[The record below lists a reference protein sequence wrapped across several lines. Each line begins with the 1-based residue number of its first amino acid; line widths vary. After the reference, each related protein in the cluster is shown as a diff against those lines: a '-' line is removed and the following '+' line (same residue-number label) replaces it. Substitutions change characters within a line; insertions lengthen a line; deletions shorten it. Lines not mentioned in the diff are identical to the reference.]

1 MLKVI
6 RIVGELKSEDYRN
19 VQEALLQAKN
29 DGQISAVLLD
39 IDSAGGSSEALQE
52 TALLVRE
59 TAKVK
64 PVYAYTQTKMLS
76 AAYWLASQATKVLAS
91 PASIVGSIGVVAMH
105 YDMSKKMEKEGIQVT
120 LLRSTENKAVPN
132 IYEPLS
138 DEARA
143 KLQQMVNNLHE
154 RFVNAVKTARNLSN
168 EDKWANGK
176 SFGAQEALELGL
188 VDELVLPFE
197 LKSYISK
204 QNEVNAMD
212 NNIIEQFK
220 IALKELFS
228 QERKEREAQEKQLA
242 LELQNKEAEVKA
254 YKEQLANLAQ
264 EKENLRRAL
273 REKEIREFL
282 ISSNRVYGDN
292 LEKALA
298 FAMSLDDEKLSAFK
312 EMIMSLSAV
321 STEAKF
327 TTGASLEEDDYKK
340 AVDALMKA

>member
-6 RIVGELKSEDYRN
+6 RIVGELRSEDYRN

-29 DGQISAVLLD
+29 DSQISAVLLD

-64 PVYAYTQTKMLS
+64 PIYAYTQTKMLS

-120 LLRSTENKAVPN
+120 VFRSAESKAVPN
-132 IYEPLS
+132 VYEPLS
-138 DEARA
+138 EEDRA
-143 KLQQMVNNLHE
+143 KLQQIVNNLHE
-154 RFVNAVKTARNLSN
+154 QFVKAVKAARGLSN
-168 EDKWANGK
+168 EDKWASGR
-176 SFGAQEALELGL
+176 SFSAQEALEFGL

-204 QNEVNAMD
+204 QNEANTMD
-212 NNIIEQFK
+212 NSIIEQFK
-220 IALKELFS
+220 IALKDLFS
-228 QERKEREAQEKQLA
+228 QERKEREAQEKQIA

-254 YKEQLANLAQ
+254 YKEQLTNLA
-264 EKENLRRAL
+264 EERETLRRAL

-282 ISSNRVYGDN
+282 MSSNRVYGDN

-312 EMIMSLSAV
+312 EMIMSLGAI
-321 STEAKF
+321 STEPKF
-327 TTGASLEEDDYKK
+327 TTGASLEDDDYKR

>member
-1 MLKVI
+1 MLKII

-19 VQEALLQAKN
+19 VQEALLQAK
-29 DGQISAVLLD
+29 DDSQISAVLLD
-39 IDSAGGSSEALQE
+39 IDSSGGTSEALQE

-120 LLRSTENKAVPN
+120 VLRSAESKAVPN

-138 DEARA
+138 EEARE
-143 KLQQMVNNLHE
+143 KLQQIVNNLHE
-154 RFVNAVKTARNLSN
+154 QFVKAIKTARNLSN

-176 SFGAQEALELGL
+176 SFSAQEALELGL

-204 QNEVNAMD
+204 QNNANPMD
-212 NNIIEQFK
+212 NIIEQLK
-220 IALKELFS
+220 VALKDFFA
-228 QERKEREAQEKQLA
+228 ERKEKEVQEKQLA

-264 EKENLRRAL
+264 ERESLRRAL

-282 ISSNRVYGDN
+282 ISSNRIYGDN

-312 EMIMSLSAV
+312 EMIMSFSAI

-327 TTGASLEEDDYKK
+327 TTGASLEDDDHKRV
-340 AVDALMKA
+340 VDAVMKA

>member
-19 VQEALLQAKN
+19 VQEALLQAK
-29 DGQISAVLLD
+29 DDSQVSAVLLD
-39 IDSAGGSSEALQE
+39 IDSAGGTSEALQE
-52 TALLVRE
+52 TAVLVRE

-120 LLRSTENKAVPN
+120 VLRSAESKAVPN

-138 DEARA
+138 EEARE
-143 KLQQMVNNLHE
+143 KLQQIVNNLHE
-154 RFVNAVKTARNLSN
+154 KFVEAIKTARNLSN

-176 SFGAQEALELGL
+176 AFSAQEALELGL

-204 QNEVNAMD
+204 QNNANPMD
-212 NNIIEQFK
+212 NIIEQLK
-220 IALKELFS
+220 VALKDLFA
-228 QERKEREAQEKQLA
+228 QERKEKEAQEKQLT

-264 EKENLRRAL
+264 ERETLRRAL
-273 REKEIREFL
+273 REKEIRDFL
-282 ISSNRVYGDN
+282 ISSNRLYGDN

-312 EMIMSLSAV
+312 EMIMSLSAI

-327 TTGASLEEDDYKK
+327 TTGASLDDDDYKRD
-340 AVDALMKA
+340 VDALMKA

>member
-6 RIVGELKSEDYRN
+6 RIVGELRAEDYRN
-19 VQEALLQAKN
+19 VQEALLEAKS
-29 DGQISAVLLD
+29 DSKISAVLMD
-39 IDSAGGSSEALQE
+39 IDSAGGSPEALQE

-91 PASIVGSIGVVAMH
+91 PASVVGSIGVVAMH

-120 LLRSTENKAVPN
+120 VIRSAESKAVPN
-132 IYEPLS
+132 FYEPLTP
-138 DEARA
+138 EAKA
-143 KLQQMVNNLHE
+143 KLQQVVNNLHE
-154 RFVNAVKTARNLSN
+154 QFVKAVKDARSLSN

-176 SFGAQEALELGL
+176 SFGAQEALEIGL

-197 LKSYISK
+197 LKSYIK
-204 QNEVNAMD
+204 QNEANTMD
-212 NNIIEQFK
+212 NSIIEQFK
-220 IALKELFS
+220 VAIKDLFS

-242 LELQNKEAEVKA
+242 LELQNKESEVKA
-254 YKEQLANLAQ
+254 YKEQLTNMAQ
-264 EKENLRRAL
+264 ERENLRRAL

-282 ISSNRVYGDN
+282 IGSNRVYGDN

-312 EMIMSLSAV
+312 EMIMSLGAI

-327 TTGASLEEDDYKK
+327 TSGASLEEDDYKR

>member
-6 RIVGELKSEDYRN
+6 RIVGELRSEDYRN
-19 VQEALLQAKN
+19 IQEALLQAKN
-29 DGQISAVLLD
+29 DSQISAVLLD

-59 TAKVK
+59 TAKAK

-91 PASIVGSIGVVAMH
+91 PASIVGSIGVVAIH

-120 LLRSTENKAVPN
+120 VLRSAESKAVPN
-132 IYEPLS
+132 VYEPLS
-138 DEARA
+138 EEDKA
-143 KLQQMVNNLHE
+143 KLQQNVNNLHE
-154 RFVNAVKTARNLSN
+154 QFVKAVKAARGLSN
-168 EDKWANGK
+168 EDKWASGR
-176 SFGAQEALELGL
+176 SFSAKEALEFGL

-204 QNEVNAMD
+204 QNEANTMD
-212 NNIIEQFK
+212 NSIIEQFK
-220 IALKELFS
+220 VALKDLFS
-228 QERKEREAQEKQLA
+228 QERKEREALEKQLA
-242 LELQNKEAEVKA
+242 LELQSKEAEVKA
-254 YKEQLANLAQ
+254 YKEQLTNLA
-264 EKENLRRAL
+264 EERETLRRAL

-298 FAMSLDDEKLSAFK
+298 FAMSLDDDKLSAFK
-312 EMIMSLSAV
+312 EMIMSLGAI

-327 TTGASLEEDDYKK
+327 TTGASLEDDDYKK

>member
-6 RIVGELKSEDYRN
+6 RIVGELRSEDYRN
-19 VQEALLQAKN
+19 IQEALLQAKN
-29 DGQISAVLLD
+29 DSQISAVLLD

-59 TAKVK
+59 TAKAK

-91 PASIVGSIGVVAMH
+91 PASIVGSIGVVAIH

-120 LLRSTENKAVPN
+120 VLRSAESKAVPN
-132 IYEPLS
+132 VYEPLS
-138 DEARA
+138 EEDKA
-143 KLQQMVNNLHE
+143 KLQQNVNNLHE
-154 RFVNAVKTARNLSN
+154 QFVKAVKAARGLSN
-168 EDKWANGK
+168 EDKWASGR
-176 SFGAQEALELGL
+176 SFSAKEALEFGL

-204 QNEVNAMD
+204 QNEANTMD
-212 NNIIEQFK
+212 NSIIEQFK
-220 IALKELFS
+220 VALKDLFS

-242 LELQNKEAEVKA
+242 LELQSKEAEVKA
-254 YKEQLANLAQ
+254 YKEQLTNLS
-264 EKENLRRAL
+264 EERETLRRAL

-282 ISSNRVYGDN
+282 KNSNRVYGDN

-312 EMIMSLSAV
+312 EMIMSLGAI

-327 TTGASLEEDDYKK
+327 TTGASLEDDDYKK

>member
-6 RIVGELKSEDYRN
+6 RIVGELRSEDYRN
-19 VQEALLQAKN
+19 IQEALLQAKN
-29 DGQISAVLLD
+29 DSQISAVLLD
-39 IDSAGGSSEALQE
+39 IDSSGGSAEALQE

-91 PASIVGSIGVVAMH
+91 PASVVGSIGVVAMH

-120 LLRSTENKAVPN
+120 VLRSAESKAVPN

-138 DEARA
+138 EEAKA
-143 KLQQMVNNLHE
+143 NLQQIVNNLHE
-154 RFVNAVKTARNLSN
+154 QFVKAVKTARGLPN
-168 EDKWANGK
+168 EDKWASGK
-176 SFGAQEALELGL
+176 SFGAQEAVEIGL

-204 QNEVNAMD
+204 QNEAYTMD
-212 NNIIEQFK
+212 SGIIEQFK
-220 IALKELFS
+220 VALKDLFS
-228 QERKEREAQEKQLA
+228 QERKEREAQEKQIA

-282 ISSNRVYGDN
+282 ISSNRIYGDN

-312 EMIMSLSAV
+312 EMIMSLSAI

-327 TTGASLEEDDYKK
+327 TAGASLDDDDYKR

>member
-6 RIVGELKSEDYRN
+6 RIVGELRSEDYRN
-19 VQEALLQAKN
+19 IQEALLQAK
-29 DGQISAVLLD
+29 DDSQISAVLLD
-39 IDSAGGSSEALQE
+39 IDSSGGIAEALQE

-76 AAYWLASQATKVLAS
+76 AAYWLASHATKVLAS

-120 LLRSTENKAVPN
+120 VFRSAESKAVPN
-132 IYEPLS
+132 VYEPLS
-138 DEARA
+138 EEGKA
-143 KLQQMVNNLHE
+143 KLQQIVNNLHE
-154 RFVNAVKTARNLSN
+154 QFVKAVKAARGLSN
-168 EDKWANGK
+168 EDKWASGR
-176 SFGAQEALELGL
+176 SFSAKEALELGL

-204 QNEVNAMD
+204 QKEANTMD
-212 NNIIEQFK
+212 NSIIEQFK
-220 IALKELFS
+220 IALKDLFS
-228 QERKEREAQEKQLA
+228 QERKEREAQEKQIA

-254 YKEQLANLAQ
+254 YKEQLTNLAQ
-264 EKENLRRAL
+264 ERETLRRAL

-282 ISSNRVYGDN
+282 MSSNRVYGDN

-312 EMIMSLSAV
+312 EMIMSLGAI
-321 STEAKF
+321 STEPKF
-327 TTGASLEEDDYKK
+327 TTGASLEDDDYKR

>member
-19 VQEALLQAKN
+19 VQEALLQAKD

-39 IDSAGGSSEALQE
+39 IDSAGGTSEALQE

-120 LLRSTENKAVPN
+120 VLRSAESKGVPN

-138 DEARA
+138 EEAKE
-143 KLQQMVNNLHE
+143 KLQQIVNNLHE
-154 RFVNAVKTARNLSN
+154 HFVKAIKTARNLSN

-176 SFGAQEALELGL
+176 TFSAQEALELGL

-204 QNEVNAMD
+204 QNNANSMD
-212 NNIIEQFK
+212 NIIEQLK
-220 IALKELFS
+220 VALKDLFA
-228 QERKEREAQEKQLA
+228 QERKEKEAQEKQLT

-264 EKENLRRAL
+264 ERENLRRAL

-282 ISSNRVYGDN
+282 ISSNRLYGDN

-298 FAMSLDDEKLSAFK
+298 FAMSLDDEKLGAFK
-312 EMIMSLSAV
+312 EMIMSLSAI

-327 TTGASLEEDDYKK
+327 TTGASLDDDDYKR

>member
-19 VQEALLQAKN
+19 VQEALLQAK
-29 DGQISAVLLD
+29 DDSQFSAVLLD
-39 IDSAGGSSEALQE
+39 IDSAGGTSEALQE

-91 PASIVGSIGVVAMH
+91 PTSIVGSIGVVAMH

-120 LLRSTENKAVPN
+120 VLRSAESKAVPN

-138 DEARA
+138 EEARE
-143 KLQQMVNNLHE
+143 KLQQIVNNLHE
-154 RFVNAVKTARNLSN
+154 QFVKAIKTARNLSN

-176 SFGAQEALELGL
+176 TFSAQEALELGL

-204 QNEVNAMD
+204 QNNANPMD
-212 NNIIEQFK
+212 NIIEQLK
-220 IALKELFS
+220 VALKDLFA
-228 QERKEREAQEKQLA
+228 QERKEKEAQEKQLA

-264 EKENLRRAL
+264 ERESLRRAL

-282 ISSNRVYGDN
+282 ISSNRIYGDN

-298 FAMSLDDEKLSAFK
+298 FAMSLDDEKLRAFK
-312 EMIMSLSAV
+312 EMIMSLSAI

-327 TTGASLEEDDYKK
+327 TTGASLEDDDYKR